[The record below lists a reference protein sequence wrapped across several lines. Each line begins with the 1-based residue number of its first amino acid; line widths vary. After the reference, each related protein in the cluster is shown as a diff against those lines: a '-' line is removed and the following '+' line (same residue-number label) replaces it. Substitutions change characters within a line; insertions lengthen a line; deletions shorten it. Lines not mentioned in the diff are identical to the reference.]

1 MNVPSKEDQT
11 AAAISFLRIFA
22 GIAMLPYGFGKIA
35 NYEALSQNFF
45 GDPIGIGML
54 PSLWLTIF
62 AQVLCAAFLI
72 VGWQTRFSALMLFI
86 NMAVATKFHFFDPFV
101 PTSSLPIIYMAV
113 YAFLLVVGGGSLSLD
128 AILYKKYKNDPIC
141 AAFKPNLSDNFRF
154 IYMLM
159 GFAAAV
165 VAFAHIL
172 NIFLSVLLLLFAF
185 GCFMSATYGYCTIG
199 GYVSKKLAKK

>member
-1 MNVPSKEDQT
+1 MNVASTKDQT
-11 AAAISFLRIFA
+11 QAAISFLRIFA

-62 AQVLCAAFLI
+62 AQVLCAFFLI

-113 YAFLLVVGGGSLSLD
+113 YAFLFIVGSGSLSVD
-128 AILYKKYKNDPIC
+128 AILFKKFRNDPIC
-141 AAFKPNLSDNFRF
+141 AAFKPNLSDNLRF
-154 IYMLM
+154 VYMLA

-172 NIFLSVLLLLFAF
+172 NTLLSVLLLLFAF
-185 GCFMSATYGYCTIG
+185 GCLMSAIYGYCTVG
-199 GYVSKKLAKK
+199 GYISKKLSK